1 MLFKK
6 LDINWSVAVQYSY
19 TFVIQILLGI
29 KMAKHLMAVRLS
41 LDLEQSLAF
50 CAKELHRPK
59 SQLVNE
65 ALSIYLEDVQD
76 YISAKKVL
84 ELNEPT
90 FSLDEVERELDL

>member
-1 MLFKK
+1 MTLIGMLRYN
-6 LDINWSVAVQYSY
+6 IA
-19 TFVIQILLGI
+19 ILLLYSFYWGF

-50 CAKELHRPK
+50 CAKELHKSK

-84 ELNEPT
+84 ESNEPT
-90 FSLDEVERELDL
+90 FSLDEVEHELDI